1 MSDLALARRV
11 ISGDESAG
19 EEFFAEYF
27 HDSTALEGSARGLE
41 VMIERRSA
49 TGISGWI
56 GYSYGVAHY
65 VDRERQE
72 TFAGERDQRHAV
84 NVVASAP
91 IAWKART
98 TVTFCAGSNV
108 PIPRLFHGR
117 GRRFFAGERRNQIR
131 LPAYARLDLRVE
143 RPLPSLGHRFT
154 LFLEAI
160 NVLNRVNMGPAD
172 GAIMRETGQAVGFT
186 EQLSHDCCP
195 RAFSSGSDCNP
206 RR

>member
-108 PIPRLFHGR
+108 PIPG
-117 GRRFFAGERRNQIR
+117 
-131 LPAYARLDLRVE
+131 Y
-143 RPLPSLGHRFT
+143 
-154 LFLEAI
+154 
-160 NVLNRVNMGPAD
+160 
-172 GAIMRETGQAVGFT
+172 FT
-186 EQLSHDCCP
+186 EGDAAFL
-195 RAFSSGSDCNP
+195 RASVVIRSGFRRMHGWIFASSVP
-206 RR
+206 YLL